1 MQKLIAQYK
10 LDPSDKNKA
19 KLVKYANKHMM
30 ATCLL
35 SIEDQQ
41 FLKALGV

>member
-1 MQKLIAQYK
+1 MQKLLELYK

-19 KLVKYANKHMM
+19 KLIKYANKHMM

-35 SIEDQQ
+35 DIEDQKL
-41 FLKALGV
+41 LKTIGV